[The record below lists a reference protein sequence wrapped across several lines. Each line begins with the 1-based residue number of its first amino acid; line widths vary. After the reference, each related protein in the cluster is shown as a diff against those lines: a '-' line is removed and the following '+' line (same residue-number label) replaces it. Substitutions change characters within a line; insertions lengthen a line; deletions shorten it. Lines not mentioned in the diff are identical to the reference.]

1 MAVATLFANYIPSMN
16 PRPPL
21 FIAVLL
27 ASLLLAPSL
36 RAHGSFDHG
45 ARVWLWADNL
55 EVTVTMGPEA
65 AKVFL
70 NQGPEEVRHAG
81 HMEMV
86 FPLPPESAARIFE
99 LKSGDTI
106 LTPLKTTVRSDG
118 LEYVFGFI
126 YPPTGSAP
134 LHFNA
139 RYLNESPKLTK
150 GALVVVNENDTM
162 LVGKILSLEDH
173 QIDFTPPAKTIAA
186 VVGKNAVE
194 TNSANTNDDAV
205 AVAQISA
212 PTSPP
217 VVTPSFGEFLK
228 LGIGHILNI
237 DAFDHLLFL
246 TALLLGCRRMKT
258 MLLVITGF
266 TVAHSLTL
274 ALAALNVVTISSRI
288 IEPAI
293 AASIIFVAAE
303 NFRSTEKSWHRY
315 ALTCGF
321 GLIHGFGFAGAL
333 QEKGLATGTAM
344 FKPLLAFNLGVE
356 IGQLTVAAVVLPLLL
371 LLQRWPWF
379 ARNGA
384 RVISALVIL
393 VAAFW
398 LWQRVTSSGD

>member
-1 MAVATLFANYIPSMN
+1 MN
-16 PRPPL
+16 H
-21 FIAVLL
+21 FIHRLASIFKVLL
-27 ASLLLAPSL
+27 ALAIVSFIAITAH
-36 RAHGSFDHG
+36 AHGPFDHNT
-45 ARVWLWADNL
+45 RVWLWADNL

-81 HMEMV
+81 HMEIV

-139 RYLNESPKLTK
+139 RYLDKSPKLTK

-186 VVGKNAVE
+186 VVVKNATE
-194 TNSANTNDDAV
+194 TNSANTNEATV

-212 PTSPP
+212 PP
-217 VVTPSFGEFLK
+217 
-228 LGIGHILNI
+228 
-237 DAFDHLLFL
+237 
-246 TALLLGCRRMKT
+246 
-258 MLLVITGF
+258 LVG
-266 TVAHSLTL
+266 
-274 ALAALNVVTISSRI
+274 AA
-288 IEPAI
+288 A
-293 AASIIFVAAE
+293 
-303 NFRSTEKSWHRY
+303 
-315 ALTCGF
+315 
-321 GLIHGFGFAGAL
+321 
-333 QEKGLATGTAM
+333 
-344 FKPLLAFNLGVE
+344 
-356 IGQLTVAAVVLPLLL
+356 
-371 LLQRWPWF
+371 F

-384 RVISALVIL
+384 RVIFALVIL
-393 VAAFW
+393 VAVFW
-398 LWQRVTSSGD
+398 LWRRVK

>member
-1 MAVATLFANYIPSMN
+1 MN
-16 PRPPL
+16 SRPAL

-36 RAHGSFDHG
+36 RAHGPFDHG

-81 HMEMV
+81 HMEIV

-99 LKSGDTI
+99 LKSGDTL

-139 RYLNESPKLTK
+139 RYLDESPKLTK

-186 VVGKNAVE
+186 AVVKNTAE
-194 TNSANTNDDAV
+194 TNSAGTNEAAV
-205 AVAQISA
+205 TVAQISA

-246 TALLLGCRRMKT
+246 TALLLGCRQMKT

-266 TVAHSLTL
+266 TLAHSLTL
-274 ALAALNVVTISSRI
+274 ALAALNLVTISSRI

-321 GLIHGFGFAGAL
+321 GLIHGFGFASAL

-344 FKPLLAFNLGVE
+344 FQPLLAFNLGVE

-379 ARNGA
+379 ARHGA
-384 RVISALVIL
+384 RVISARVIL
-393 VAAFW
+393 VAVFW